1 MVCAKGVNLSVI
13 SLSNYENQYNLKIK
27 SKFACPYLQFSA
39 IWDFI
44 TTYRWF
50 FIIIM
55 VGVGIIE
62 CFFGRRLLN
71 PTFFITGFGTGAA
84 ICSVYFI
91 SLSFLS
97 DSFIFT
103 VDISLLQLGVGW
115 YWLSNNL
122 VNSLYIYCSW
132 NNYSFFHNDGKKTRD
147 FSDWNLD
154 GNSSWSIGL

>member
-1 MVCAKGVNLSVI
+1 MNLYYSIKFEMVCAKGVNFSFI
-13 SLSNYENQYNLKIK
+13 SLSNSENQYNLKIK

-84 ICSVYFI
+84 TCSVILYI
-91 SLSFLS
+91 L
-97 DSFIFT
+97 FIF
-103 VDISLLQLGVGW
+103 IIRHFFLLKYLAKQYNTFFCFELQ
-115 YWLSNNL
+115 YF
-122 VNSLYIYCSW
+122 YIIFMY
-132 NNYSFFHNDGKKTRD
+132 FP
-147 FSDWNLD
+147 
-154 GNSSWSIGL
+154 